1 MNESVNYVGV
11 CRTAPATPGLLM
23 SCRPVAGI
31 GEASLLGALAEI
43 FGVNFFLSVIGLEL
57 VPVHK
62 ISKKVGCRFSF
73 DVL

>member
-1 MNESVNYVGV
+1 
-11 CRTAPATPGLLM
+11 M
-23 SCRPVAGI
+23 SCRPVDGI

-62 ISKKVGCRFSF
+62 ISKKVGSRFSF